1 LSAPRF
7 LDRFRRVTSS
17 GGFIAEIDGLRFI
30 AIGAVILFHLAVNL
44 SAKAPLTY
52 GLAGN
57 AHWMTWI
64 THHGSR
70 GVELFFII
78 SGFILALPFASQ
90 YLLGERRVRLG
101 QYFLRRVTRL
111 EPPYIVSM
119 LFFFLVAITLKG
131 ASATDLIPHL
141 LASLTYLH
149 NLIFRSESLINN
161 VAWSLE
167 IEIQFYILVP
177 LLANI
182 FRIRSK
188 VFRRSLIV
196 ALALLTIINEWLFI
210 DPTHILY
217 LTIVRFLHFFLL
229 GFLLADVYL
238 LDWNKMPRQSFS
250 WDFVSFIGWP
260 VLFIVWNH
268 PEISAFAD
276 RGTVPLITAVVFPA
290 LAFLLYC
297 AIFLGRISNTI
308 MTNRWITTIGGMCYT
323 IYLFHNQLLGLLLRG
338 TSQFAPTN
346 DYNVNVL
353 LQGLFV
359 IPPLLVLSAIYFA
372 LIERP
377 CMQKDWPRK
386 LKDWALS
393 RFGRQKPIE

>member
-1 LSAPRF
+1 LSPPRF

-44 SAKAPLTY
+44 SAKAPQMY

-57 AHWMTWI
+57 THWLTLI
-64 THHGSR
+64 TQHGSR

-78 SGFILALPFASQ
+78 SGFILALPFASHH
-90 YLLGERRVRLG
+90 LLAERKVRLG

-111 EPPYIVSM
+111 EPPYIISM
-119 LFFFLVAITLKG
+119 FFFFCVAITLKG
-131 ASATDLIPHL
+131 ASASDLLPHL

-149 NLIFRSESLINN
+149 NLIFRSESVINN

-167 IEIQFYILVP
+167 IEIQFYVLVP

-182 FRIRSK
+182 FRIRRK
-188 VFRRSLIV
+188 LLRRGVLVGS
-196 ALALLTIINEWLFI
+196 ALLTIFGEWLFI

-238 LDWNKMPRQSFS
+238 VDWNKTPRQSYS
-250 WDFVSFIGWP
+250 WDLISLVGWP
-260 VLFIVWNH
+260 SLFIVWNH
-268 PEISAFAD
+268 PEVSAFAD
-276 RGTVPLITAVVFPA
+276 RGTVPLVSAVVFPV

-297 AIFLGRISNTI
+297 AIFRGRISNSI
-308 MTNRWITTIGGMCYT
+308 MTNRWITTVGGMCYT
-323 IYLFHNQLLGLLLRG
+323 IYLFHNQLLGLLLRT
-338 TSQFAPTN
+338 TSNIAPLS
-346 DYNVNVL
+346 DYNLNVI
-353 LQGLFV
+353 LQGILV
-359 IPPLLVLSAIYFA
+359 IPTLIVLSAIYFA

-377 CMQKDWPRK
+377 CMQKDWPSK
-386 LKDWALS
+386 LRDWAIS
-393 RFGRQKPIE
+393 RSGRGKSIQ